1 MILIPNGAR
10 VGAEGELYR
19 VEHAARPVPASL
31 REGLVLRS
39 LAEALA
45 GNGWNGTRYVMR
57 PDHCR
62 FSPMRNT
69 SAQAPFGINPAF
81 SRPFSASF

>member
-1 MILIPNGAR
+1 MILTPNGAQ
-10 VGAEGELYR
+10 VGAEGEVYR
-19 VEHAARPVPASL
+19 VAYAARPVPASL

-45 GNGWNGTRYVMR
+45 RNGWNGTRYVMR
-57 PDHCR
+57 LNHCC
-62 FSPMRNT
+62 FSPMRDT

-81 SRPFSASF
+81 SRPSSASF

>member
-31 REGLVLRS
+31 R
-39 LAEALA
+39 
-45 GNGWNGTRYVMR
+45 
-57 PDHCR
+57 
-62 FSPMRNT
+62 
-69 SAQAPFGINPAF
+69 
-81 SRPFSASF
+81 